1 MMAGIKGKNTK
12 PEIIVRKA
20 LHAAGFRFRLHDKKL
35 PGKPDI
41 VLKKHNAAIFVHGCF
56 WHGHQCEQFRWPKS
70 RKEFWRSKITGNQQR
85 DAAVTKTLL
94 AAGWRI
100 LLVWECALRGNGI
113 VGIASVANQSNKWLK
128 SNRVYEEIAENN
140 VR

>member
-100 LLVWECALRGNGI
+100 LLIWECALRGNGI